1 MSELHVVVHGAVV
14 RGVRCAVDTPGSW
27 VICEQGGELWGGYNE
42 GYPALIHR

>member
-14 RGVRCAVDTPGSW
+14 RGVRCAVDTPAGI
-27 VICEQGGELWGGYNE
+27 ICEQGGELWGGYNE